1 MDAAPSVPPRP
12 RGRTYACVSSITP
25 IPGTFVKPEAQVGQR
40 ERKWL
45 QLAVDASDRI
55 GGQAKR
61 GAARAAACGTHSHV
75 RDENSR
81 TRGPAEETSR
91 DCSATSRAAPLV
103 RLLSSASGDLSGKK
117 LMMVFSTSS
126 CPNTERLAIV

>member
-45 QLAVDASDRI
+45 QLAVDASDLI
-55 GGQAKR
+55 G
-61 GAARAAACGTHSHV
+61 SIL
-75 RDENSR
+75 
-81 TRGPAEETSR
+81 AEVDFLVSNNHNNQLPPVAVPVSYR
-91 DCSATSRAAPLV
+91 SAEPRRV
-103 RLLSSASGDLSGKK
+103 D
-117 LMMVFSTSS
+117 
-126 CPNTERLAIV
+126 